1 MVDFEF
7 ISTKHAASFLDL
19 SPRTLE
25 KYRLTGEGP
34 VFYSA
39 EKAREWIFEQK
50 NNRSDTNW
58 DYEIG
63 VNCKPFKNT
72 DVKVCEE
79 TIK

>member
-34 VFYSA
+34 VFDKLGRRVVYRKLDLMDWA
-39 EKAREWIFEQK
+39 EIHLR
-50 NNRSDTNW
+50 RST
-58 DYEIG
+58 
-63 VNCKPFKNT
+63 T
-72 DVKVCEE
+72 DPGFDSKVQ
-79 TIK
+79 I